1 MPRNS
6 RIVQLARLAA
16 MGIALGVVALFLFG
30 PPRSRSTEPPREFS
44 VPLEPEQAE
53 SKPVASSAK

>member
-1 MPRNS
+1 MLRNS
-6 RIVQLARLAA
+6 RLGQLARLAA

-30 PPRSRSTEPPREFS
+30 PPSIRSTEPPREFS

-53 SKPVASSAK
+53 SKPAAPVAK